1 MNALALE
8 EILESAVNA
17 AAVAVFV
24 VGPTHVDFYFK
35 IRFQYGGVDDLNQ
48 FCCVFEYKNKAQVLF
63 LKQIPSSKN

>member
-17 AAVAVFV
+17 AAAVFV
-24 VGPTHVDFYFK
+24 VGPTHLDFYFK

-48 FCCVFEYKNKAQVLF
+48 FFCVFEYNAQVLF
-63 LKQIPSSKN
+63 FKQIPSSKN

>member
-17 AAVAVFV
+17 AAVFV
-24 VGPTHVDFYFK
+24 VGPTHLDFYFK

-48 FCCVFEYKNKAQVLF
+48 FCCIFEYKAQVLF
-63 LKQIPSSKN
+63 